1 MDWAFIFTASCS
13 YALGAVSVAYCLAAI
28 GLNMQFGYTGLLNF
42 GQAAFLAAAGYGM
55 AVVVTT
61 FELSFWVGL
70 VVGLLTTLVLAL
82 LLGLPTLRLR
92 ADYLAIVTIAAAEVV
107 RLIVRSVKFKDTFG
121 GSDGLQQF
129 ANRFYELSPL
139 SDTFRIKF
147 GPFLFSNQELWV
159 MIVGWS
165 LVAIFSLMIFLLM
178 RSPWGRILKGIREDE
193 DAVRSLGKNVYW
205 YKMQALMLGAMI
217 GRLRWVHHRHL
228 LQCRLARHLCDGPD
242 VRDLHDLDSRWRRAG
257 RRTDPRRHHLW
268 FLFQFVDVALKE
280 AVRADYITFLDTQ
293 PDCSGPADLRRSGPD
308 APDDLP
314 STRNPR
320 RPEGDRT
327 RCPLTPLTGLP
338 R

>member
-1 MDWAFIFTASCS
+1 MDWQFIFSASVS
-13 YALGAVSVAYCLAAI
+13 YALGAISVAYCLAAI

-55 AVVVTT
+55 AVMVTT

-70 VVGLLTTLVLAL
+70 VVGLLATLALAL

-107 RLIVRSVKFKDTFG
+107 RLIVRSVKFKETLG

-129 ANRFYELSPL
+129 ADRFYELSPL

-147 GPFLFSNQELWV
+147 GPFLFSNQEVWV
-159 MIVGWS
+159 MIVGWT
-165 LVAIFSLMIFLLM
+165 LVAVFSLITYLLV

-205 YKMQALMLGAMI
+205 YKMQALMLGALMAGFGGFII
-217 GRLRWVHHRHL
+217 GIFFNAVSPDIYATALTFAIYTIL
-228 LQCRLARHLCDGPD
+228 ILGGAARVAGPI
-242 VRDLHDLDSRWRRAG
+242 LGAILFA
-257 RRTDPRRHHLW
+257 
-268 FLFQFVDVALKE
+268 FLFQFVDVFLKE
-280 AVRADYITFLDTQ
+280 AVANDYITFLDSSETAQ
-293 PDCSGPADLRRSGPD
+293 VRLVLVGIGLM
-308 APDDLP
+308 LLMIY
-314 STRNPR
+314 
-320 RPEGDRT
+320 RPQGILGDR
-327 RCPLTPLTGLP
+327 REIALDA

>member
-1 MDWAFIFTASCS
+1 MDWDFIFTASVS
-13 YALGAVSVAYCLAAI
+13 YALGAVTVAYCLAAI

-55 AVVVTT
+55 AVIVTT
-61 FELSFWVGL
+61 FELPFWVGL
-70 VVGLLTTLVLAL
+70 FVGLLATLGLAL

-107 RLIVRSVKFKDTFG
+107 RLIVRSVKFKETFG

-129 ANRFYELSPL
+129 ADQFYDLSPL
-139 SDTFRIKF
+139 PDTFRINF

-165 LVAIFSLMIFLLM
+165 LVGVFSLVSFLLV

-205 YKMQALMLGAMI
+205 YKMQALMLGAAMAGFGGFII
-217 GRLRWVHHRHL
+217 GIFFNAVSPDIYATALTFAIYTIL
-228 LQCRLARHLCDGPD
+228 ILGGAARIAGPI
-242 VRDLHDLDSRWRRAG
+242 LGAILFG
-257 RRTDPRRHHLW
+257 
-268 FLFQFVDVALKE
+268 FIFQFVSVVLNE
-280 AVRADYITFLDTQ
+280 AVAADYIQFLDSSQTAQ
-293 PDCSGPADLRRSGPD
+293 VRLVLVGVGLMV
-308 APDDLP
+308 LMIF
-314 STRNPR
+314 
-320 RPEGDRT
+320 RPQGILGDR
-327 RCPLTPLTGLP
+327 REIALDA

>member
-1 MDWAFIFTASCS
+1 MDWDFIFTASVS

-55 AVVVTT
+55 AVMVTT
-61 FELSFWVGL
+61 FDFSFWVGL
-70 VVGLLTTLVLAL
+70 LVGLLATIALAL
-82 LLGLPTLRLR
+82 ILGLPTLRLR

-107 RLIVRSVKFKDTFG
+107 RLIVRSVKFKETLG

-129 ANRFYELSPL
+129 AERFYELSPL

-147 GPFLFSNQELWV
+147 GPFLFSNQEVWV

-165 LVAIFSLMIFLLM
+165 LVAAFSLITFLLV

-205 YKMQALMLGAMI
+205 YKMQALILGAVMAGFGGFVI
-217 GRLRWVHHRHL
+217 GILFNAVSPDIYATALTFSIYTILILGGAARVAGPL
-228 LQCRLARHLCDGPD
+228 LGAILFG
-242 VRDLHDLDSRWRRAG
+242 
-257 RRTDPRRHHLW
+257 
-268 FLFQFVDVALKE
+268 FLYQFVDVVLKE
-280 AVRADYITFLDTQ
+280 AVAADYITFLDSSQTAQ
-293 PDCSGPADLRRSGPD
+293 VRLILVGVGLM
-308 APDDLP
+308 LLMIY
-314 STRNPR
+314 
-320 RPEGDRT
+320 RPQGILGDR
-327 RCPLTPLTGLP
+327 REIALDA

>member
-1 MDWAFIFTASCS
+1 MDWGFIFTASVS
-13 YALGAVSVAYCLAAI
+13 YALGAVSIAYCLAAI

-55 AVVVTT
+55 AVCVTT

-70 VVGLLTTLVLAL
+70 LVGLLAVIVLAL

-107 RLIVRSVKFKDTFG
+107 RLIVRSVKFKDTLG

-139 SDTFRIKF
+139 PADFRINF
-147 GPFLFSNQELWV
+147 GPFLFPNNEVWI

-165 LVAIFSLMIFLLM
+165 LVAIFSVLTWLLV

-205 YKMQALMLGAMI
+205 YKMQALMLGAAMAGFGGFVLGI
-217 GRLRWVHHRHL
+217 FFNAVSPDIYATALTFAIYTL
-228 LQCRLARHLCDGPD
+228 LILGGAARVMGPILG
-242 VRDLHDLDSRWRRAG
+242 VILFA
-257 RRTDPRRHHLW
+257 
-268 FLFQFVDVALKE
+268 FLFQFVLTALNE
-280 AVRADYITFLDTQ
+280 AVRVGYIGFLSSTDT
-293 PDCSGPADLRRSGPD
+293 
-308 APDDLP
+308 APVRLMLVGIGLMLLMIF
-314 STRNPR
+314 
-320 RPEGDRT
+320 RPQGILGDR
-327 RCPLTPLTGLP
+327 REIALDA

>member
-1 MDWAFIFTASCS
+1 MDWDFIFTASVS

-55 AVVVTT
+55 AVMVTT
-61 FELSFWVGL
+61 FDFSFWVGL
-70 VVGLLTTLVLAL
+70 LVGLLATVALAL
-82 LLGLPTLRLR
+82 ILGLPTLRLR

-107 RLIVRSVKFKDTFG
+107 RLIVRSVKFKETLG

-129 ANRFYELSPL
+129 AERFYELSPL

-165 LVAIFSLMIFLLM
+165 LVAAFSLITFLLV

-205 YKMQALMLGAMI
+205 YKMQALILGAVMAGFGGFVI
-217 GRLRWVHHRHL
+217 GILFNAVSPDIYATALTFSIYTILILGGAARVAGPL
-228 LQCRLARHLCDGPD
+228 LGAILFG
-242 VRDLHDLDSRWRRAG
+242 
-257 RRTDPRRHHLW
+257 
-268 FLFQFVDVALKE
+268 FLYQFVDVVLKE
-280 AVRADYITFLDTQ
+280 AVAADYITFLDSSQTAQ
-293 PDCSGPADLRRSGPD
+293 VRLILVGVGLM
-308 APDDLP
+308 LLMIY
-314 STRNPR
+314 
-320 RPEGDRT
+320 RPQGILGDR
-327 RCPLTPLTGLP
+327 REIALDA

>member
-1 MDWAFIFTASCS
+1 MDWDFIFTASVS

-42 GQAAFLAAAGYGM
+42 GQAAFLASAGYGM
-55 AVVVTT
+55 AVMVTT
-61 FELSFWVGL
+61 FEFSFWVGL
-70 VVGLLTTLVLAL
+70 VVGLLATLVLAL

-107 RLIVRSVKFKDTFG
+107 RLIVRSVKFKETLG

-129 ANRFYELSPL
+129 ADRFYQLSPL
-139 SDTFRIKF
+139 SDTFRINF

-165 LVAIFSLMIFLLM
+165 LVAIFSIITLLLV

-205 YKMQALMLGAMI
+205 YKMQALMLGAMMAGFGGFVI
-217 GRLRWVHHRHL
+217 GIYFSAVSPDIYATALTFAIYTIL
-228 LQCRLARHLCDGPD
+228 ILGGAARVAGPI
-242 VRDLHDLDSRWRRAG
+242 LGAILFG
-257 RRTDPRRHHLW
+257 
-268 FLFQFVDVALKE
+268 FIFQFVSVALNE
-280 AVRADYITFLDTQ
+280 AVKADYIEFLDTSQ
-293 PDCSGPADLRRSGPD
+293 TAQVRLVLVGVGLM
-308 APDDLP
+308 LLMIY
-314 STRNPR
+314 
-320 RPEGDRT
+320 RPQGILGDR
-327 RCPLTPLTGLP
+327 REIALDA